1 MALECVLL
9 TGDSVLL
16 STIRA
21 KFSERGI
28 ELLVRKDAASALEFS
43 KRRHLDGFVIDCDD
57 VPQGKEALRS
67 IPANPANK
75 QSVMLAI
82 VNGRTSVSE
91 AFEMGANFVLGKPIQ
106 DGRICAVLDM
116 AVPKMEREHRRYFRH
131 PVDLPI
137 ELQLYTGQSFRAK
150 MRNISEGGFAIRTSE
165 TLPEGVLSVQ
175 FDLPSIEPETLRGRA
190 VVVWASA
197 SIAGLRFLYLE
208 PHCRAGFQAWLDSM
222 EAQLQFR
229 ESAHDSRICSQ
240 NS

>member
-1 MALECVLL
+1 MALECLLL
-9 TGDSVLL
+9 TGDSALL

-21 KFSERGI
+21 KCSEQGI
-28 ELLVRKDAASALEFS
+28 ELLVRKDAASAIEFS
-43 KRRHLDGFVIDCDD
+43 ERRHLDGFVID

-91 AFEMGANFVLGKPIQ
+91 AFELGANFVLAKPIQ
-106 DGRICAVLDM
+106 DGRICAVLDT

-131 PVDLPI
+131 PIDLPI

-150 MRNISEGGFAIRTSE
+150 MQNISEGGFAIRTSE
-165 TLPEGVLSVQ
+165 ALPEGVLSVQ

-208 PHCRAGFQAWLDSM
+208 PHCRTGFQAWLDSM
-222 EAQLQFR
+222 EAQLRFR
-229 ESAHDSRICSQ
+229 ESAPDSRMCSQ